1 LCPPR
6 GSSLL
11 PVKAWGRSPSLFQE
25 GDETVIY
32 TAYITL
38 KNGKRLYAWQ
48 YGLKAFR
55 LKIRK

>member
-1 LCPPR
+1 MKEKQK
-6 GSSLL
+6 
-11 PVKAWGRSPSLFQE
+11 VQE
-25 GDETVIY
+25 GDEAVIY

-55 LKIRK
+55 LTIRK